1 MCLLYRSFGSKGMP
15 RTFGCVAMGSA
26 ALFIL
31 GPDCS
36 YSLPGLEGA
45 E

>member
-1 MCLLYRSFGSKGMP
+1 MSLGSKV
-15 RTFGCVAMGSA
+15 RHSNFGCVAMGSA

-36 YSLPGLEGA
+36 NILQSLE
-45 E
+45 